1 MNTANI
7 TLANR
12 LWPTASMNWTRN
24 IVLAV
29 LGSLLVAM
37 AAQIS
42 IPMFPVP
49 MTLQT
54 LAVLGV
60 GAAYGARLG
69 AASLALYAIE
79 GLVGLPFFAGGQAG
93 LFKEGVIISSGG
105 YIIGFIL
112 AAALVGWLAEKGWA
126 SSPVKLALAAI
137 LGGVVLYVPGLTWL
151 AVWAAQVKGL
161 DAMTA
166 VSSAIA
172 WGLTPFVL
180 GDLIKAVV
188 AGLGVGIVSKIS
200 GKS

>member
-151 AVWAAQVKGL
+151 AVWATQVKGM

-166 VSSAIA
+166 MSSAIA

-188 AGLGVGIVSKIS
+188 AGLGVGSVSKLS

>member
-1 MNTANI
+1 MNTANA
-7 TLANR
+7 TLANH
-12 LWPTASMNWTRN
+12 LWPTTSTNWTRN

-29 LGSLLVAM
+29 LGSLVVAI

-42 IPMFPVP
+42 IPMYPVP

-93 LFKEGVIISSGG
+93 LFKDGIIISSGG

-126 SSPVKLALAAI
+126 SNPAKLALAAI
-137 LGGVVLYVPGLTWL
+137 LGGIVLYVPGITWL
-151 AVWAAQVKGL
+151 AVWAANVKDM
-161 DAMTA
+161 DAGTA
-166 VSSAIA
+166 ISSAIA

-180 GDLIKAVV
+180 GDIIKALV
-188 AGLGVGIVSKIS
+188 AGLGVGSIS
-200 GKS
+200 RRSAKS